1 VKKLL
6 KISLKPIDYAQV
18 PNLVRHKAKNHL
30 SCIEHFSFIFSR
42 GFIMRFAKS
51 CIVFV
56 CIAALLCALCTVTG
70 CGDAVAAKW
79 AHGKVLEADVTTQI
93 EALQSNESLSDD
105 KAGWEKYIK
114 KYKYDDDA
122 DKAEVKAKS
131 GTVAKLREYEI
142 KILVEQQI
150 LEYEVEQ
157 AGIEVSDDDVES
169 AYEQQAQMYEQMY
182 AGGLSGT
189 FESILEMMGYENADA
204 FKADLKESL
213 KQEKYKKQVLG
224 LGDDEEIDDDKWQEY
239 IDGKYDEA
247 EVEITDC
254 PSDLSYDPANMSD
267 EEAASDEDSSA
278 SETEESTDTTSSGE

>member
-1 VKKLL
+1 
-6 KISLKPIDYAQV
+6 
-18 PNLVRHKAKNHL
+18 
-30 SCIEHFSFIFSR
+30 
-42 GFIMRFAKS
+42 MRFAKS